1 MRRKMGGCVRRRM
14 RWRWSGE
21 KREEGGM
28 KVEKVFREIRMEH
41 WRGTSAHDCITGD
54 AV

>member
-1 MRRKMGGCVRRRM
+1 MGGVGGLVYWEEDEVEVVR
-14 RWRWSGE
+14 G

-28 KVEKVFREIRMEH
+28 KVEKDFREIRMEH

-54 AV
+54 AE